1 MRFDHPTPRLLAG
14 AILLALVLAGPAQ
27 AATAR
32 KAKPKPATA
41 APVAPP
47 PPPPAAEAEKPK
59 DGDPKPVTERPVTA
73 GDVIATPVSDL
84 NLKKTDIPPLLIS
97 AQGDP
102 YSLAGLKRCYEI
114 GEAIVAL
121 DMVLGDDLDV
131 PQDGRANT
139 SAGSVAQAAVGA
151 FIPFRGVIREI
162 SGANEH
168 ERKLREAIVAGT
180 ARRAFLKG
188 YGQAK
193 GCKYPARA
201 VTPAV
206 LAAREAAA
214 ADAGKADDK
223 GKKDD
228 PKAKSEE
235 KAKPEEKAAKPVKP
249 VRKKKK
255 GKQPEFVSE
264 PVVQKID

>member
-1 MRFDHPTPRLLAG
+1 MRFDQPTPRLLSG
-14 AILLALVLAGPAQ
+14 AILLALVLAGPAE

-32 KAKPKPATA
+32 KAKPKPVAA
-41 APVAPP
+41 APAAPP
-47 PPPPAAEAEKPK
+47 PPPPAAEAEKSK
-59 DGDPKPVTERPVTA
+59 GDDPKPVTERPVTA

-121 DMVLGDDLDV
+121 DTVLGDDLDL

-201 VTPAV
+201 ITPAV
-206 LAAREAAA
+206 LAARDAAA
-214 ADAGKADDK
+214 GAGKADDK

-228 PKAKSEE
+228 SRTKSEE
-235 KAKPEEKAAKPVKP
+235 KAKPEDKAAKPVKP